1 MHETCHGERPG
12 FCRCAEGELRTT
24 SGVCWR
30 AEQGRSGGVES
41 EHMPEEVAP
50 HIYRL
55 AIPLPDS
62 RLSTV
67 NAYAVLNGDAVRLVD
82 CGWNTPEAYEALKA
96 ELSALGPGIAGIREI
111 VVTHIHPDHFGLAGR
126 VAEESGARVLMHRLD
141 GQLVGARYADTRA
154 LIDEMEVWLRL
165 NGVPAD
171 ELAAMTEGSLGMLR
185 WVDTRRPDVLLEG
198 GERLAW
204 EPYRFEVIFTPGHSA
219 GLICLFDRESGVLL
233 SSDHVLQRISPHV
246 GLHVQS
252 SADPLGA
259 YLDSLRAMH
268 DLPVTTVLPGHGK
281 PFSDLA
287 GRVDQLLEHHAERL
301 DTIRATLAGGPATAH
316 DLAARLT
323 WRGAEDGWATLE
335 PFQRRMALTE
345 TIAHLEHL
353 LAEGRVKREELDGRV
368 LYTA

>member
-1 MHETCHGERPG
+1 
-12 FCRCAEGELRTT
+12 
-24 SGVCWR
+24 
-30 AEQGRSGGVES
+30 
-41 EHMPEEVAP
+41 MPEEVAP

-62 RLSTV
+62 RLRTV
-67 NAYAVLNGDAVRLVD
+67 NAYAVLSDNIVRLVD

-171 ELAAMTEGSLGMLR
+171 ELAAMAEGSLGMLR

-198 GERLAW
+198 GECLEW
-204 EPYRFEVIFTPGHSA
+204 EPYHFEVLFTPGHSA
-219 GLICLFDRESGVLL
+219 GLICLFDRASGVLL

-259 YLDSLRAMH
+259 YMDSLRAMH
-268 DLPVTTVLPGHGK
+268 DLPVSTVLPGHGK

-301 DTIRATLAGGPATAH
+301 DSVRGTLTGEPAAAYG
-316 DLAARLT
+316 LAARLT
-323 WRGAEDGWATLE
+323 WRGVEDGWARLE

-353 LAEGRVKREELDGRV
+353 LAQGRVNRAERDGRV
-368 LYTA
+368 VYMVRRWRSAR

>member
-1 MHETCHGERPG
+1 MRGRG
-12 FCRCAEGELRTT
+12 IAQQVGLFWCAEQRC
-24 SGVCWR
+24 S
-30 AEQGRSGGVES
+30 AGVES

-55 AIPLPDS
+55 AVPLPDS
-62 RLSTV
+62 RLRTV
-67 NAYAVLNGDAVRLVD
+67 NAYAVLAGNAVRLVD
-82 CGWNTPEAYEALKA
+82 CGWNTPEAYEALKL
-96 ELSALGPGIAGIREI
+96 ELSLLGPGIGGIREI

-126 VAEESGARVLMHRLD
+126 IAEESGARVLMHRLD
-141 GQLVGARYADTRA
+141 GQLVGARYEDTRA
-154 LIDEMEVWLRL
+154 LIDEMEVWLHL

-171 ELAAMTEGSLGMLR
+171 ELAAMAEGSLSMLR

-259 YLDSLRAMH
+259 YMDSLRAVQY
-268 DLPVTTVLPGHGK
+268 LPVSTVLPGHGK

-301 DTIRATLAGGPATAH
+301 DTIRGALTGGPATAY
-316 DLAARLT
+316 DVAARLT
-323 WRGAEDGWATLE
+323 WRGAEDGWARLE

-353 LAEGRVKREELDGRV
+353 LTEGRVQREELDGRV
-368 LYTA
+368 LYST

>member
-1 MHETCHGERPG
+1 MAQEAGW
-12 FCRCAEGELRTT
+12 F
-24 SGVCWR
+24 WR
-30 AEQGRSGGVES
+30 AEQKCSPDVES
-41 EHMPEEVAP
+41 EHMPDEVAP

-67 NAYAVLNGDAVRLVD
+67 NAYAVLDDNAVRLVD

-96 ELSALGPGIAGIREI
+96 ELDRLGPGIAGIREI

-154 LIDEMEVWLRL
+154 LIDEMEVWLCL
-165 NGVPAD
+165 NGVPVD
-171 ELAAMTEGSLGMLR
+171 ELAAMAEGSLGMLR
-185 WVDTRRPDVLLEG
+185 WVDTRRPDGLLEG
-198 GERLAW
+198 GECLAW
-204 EPYRFEVIFTPGHSA
+204 KPYRFDVIFTPGHSA

-259 YLDSLRAMH
+259 YMDSLRAVQY
-268 DLPVTTVLPGHGK
+268 LPVTTVLPGHGK

-301 DTIRATLAGGPATAH
+301 DTIRRKLIGEPATAY

-323 WRGAEDGWATLE
+323 WRGAEDGWARLE

-353 LAEGRVKREELDGRV
+353 LADGRVKREELDERV
-368 LYTA
+368 MYSV